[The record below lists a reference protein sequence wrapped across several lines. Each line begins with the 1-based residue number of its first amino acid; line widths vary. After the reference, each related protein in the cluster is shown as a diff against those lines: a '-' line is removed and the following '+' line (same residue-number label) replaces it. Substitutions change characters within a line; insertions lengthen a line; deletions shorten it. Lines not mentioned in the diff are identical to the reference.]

1 MPRHRIPFRYGGT
14 EDDASINLAFSK
26 KKIEERKEWL
36 TNYMEER
43 KRRAEMG
50 LPEVFFKFRWILSV
64 TVGITSNPNRSCSL
78 EWVVEK
84 ST

>member
-1 MPRHRIPFRYGGT
+1 MSCHTGLGTSTSKEAKDYFQDMVRHRIPFRYGGLD
-14 EDDASINLAFSK
+14 DDASINLAFSK

-50 LPEVFFKFRWILSV
+50 LPEVCPL
-64 TVGITSNPNRSCSL
+64 VGKVIYL
-78 EWVVEK
+78 
-84 ST
+84 